1 MNMKVK
7 NAKSNLLLFST
18 SFVVVGGENPA
29 ISYDFD
35 FDIFLFDVTTYN
47 EIEQSRWLKTTSLVL
62 E

>member
-1 MNMKVK
+1 MQ
-7 NAKSNLLLFST
+7 KSNLSLFST